1 MRFSLILFT
10 VAALTAPGILRAA
23 DVAVV
28 DEIIAKVNGEIITR
42 NDYDKGRK
50 QLEGT
55 LRQQGLNGIRLD
67 EALKQGEKN
76 VLREKIDALLLLT
89 KAKELSLNVD
99 TEINKQLADI
109 QSRAKIAD
117 PDKFR
122 DFVRQETG
130 QSYEDYKA
138 DLKNQLLSNRIIRQE
153 VASKIQFKHEDLMK
167 YYDEHQ
173 SEFQRQERVFL
184 HEILVTA
191 PAGKTADADK
201 KAKDLSARAKKG
213 EKFEDL
219 AQNNS
224 DSASAQEGGE
234 IGAFEK
240 GQLRPELE
248 RLVWD
253 QPRGYIT
260 DPVPVSNGF
269 LILKVD
275 EHQKAG
281 LASFDEVQNEITSKL
296 FQPRFQ
302 PELRKYLT
310 DLRAKAFLEI
320 KPGWEDS
327 AAAPGKDTTW
337 QDPGEIKPETVTKEQ
352 VAMKTRR
359 RRLLGV
365 VPIPGTS
372 EQNTGISSS
381 R

>member
-1 MRFSLILFT
+1 MRFSSTLFV
-10 VAALTAPGILRAA
+10 VATLAAPGFLRAA

-42 NDYDKGRK
+42 NDFEKGRR
-50 QLEGT
+50 QLEGS
-55 LRQQGLNGIRLD
+55 LRQQNLTGVRLE

-76 VLREKIDALLLLT
+76 ILRERIDSLLLLT
-89 KAKELSLNVD
+89 KGKELAVNVD
-99 TEINKQLADI
+99 PEVNKQLTDI
-109 QSRAKIAD
+109 QNRSKIAD

-138 DLKNQLLSNRIIRQE
+138 EMKNQVLTNRIIRQE
-153 VASKIQFKHEDLMK
+153 VASRIQFKRDDQMK
-167 YYDEHQ
+167 YYDEHK

-184 HEILVTA
+184 REMLIA
-191 PAGKTADADK
+191 SQAGKNADADK
-201 KAKDLSARAKKG
+201 KAKDLSSRAKKG
-213 EKFEDL
+213 EKFEEL

-224 DSASAQEGGE
+224 DSQSAPEGGE

-248 RLVWD
+248 KAVWD
-253 QPRGYIT
+253 QPRGFVT
-260 DPVPVSNGF
+260 DPITVSNGF
-269 LILKVD
+269 LILKVE

-281 LASFDEVQNEITSKL
+281 LAEFDEVQADISNKL

-310 DLRAKAFLEI
+310 DLRTKAFLEI

-327 AAAPGKDTTW
+327 APAPGKDTTW
-337 QDPGEIKPETVTKEQ
+337 QDPAEIVPLTVPKEQ
-352 VAMKTRR
+352 VLMKTRR
-359 RRLLGV
+359 RRLMGV
-365 VPIPGTS
+365 VPIPGTTV
-372 EQNTGISSS
+372 QNTGVSSS

>member
-1 MRFSLILFT
+1 MRLRTSIFALAGI
-10 VAALTAPGILRAA
+10 AAPAFLHAA
-23 DVAVV
+23 DISVV

-42 NDYDKGRK
+42 NDFDKGRK
-50 QLEGT
+50 QLEAT
-55 LRQQGLNGIRLD
+55 LRQQNLNGARLD
-67 EALKQGEKN
+67 EAMKQAEKN
-76 VLREKIDALLLLT
+76 VLRERIDSLLLLT
-89 KAKELSLNVD
+89 KAKELSLSVD
-99 TEINKQLADI
+99 TEVNKQLADI
-109 QSRAKIAD
+109 QNKSKIAD

-130 QSYEDYKA
+130 QSYEDYKG
-138 DLKNQLLSNRIIRQE
+138 DMKNQLLTNRIIRQE
-153 VASKIQFKHEDLMK
+153 VASRIQFKRDDQQK
-167 YYDEHQ
+167 YYDEHK

-184 HEILVTA
+184 REMLIT
-191 PAGKTADADK
+191 GQKEKIGDAEK
-201 KAKDLSARAKKG
+201 KAKDLSTRAKKG
-213 EKFEDL
+213 EKFEEL

-248 RLVWD
+248 KVVWE
-253 QPRGYIT
+253 QPRGYVT
-260 DPVPVSNGF
+260 DPISVSNGF

-281 LASFDEVQNEITSKL
+281 LADFEEVQQEISNKL

-337 QDPGEIKPETVTKEQ
+337 QDPAEIKPETVTKEQ

-359 RRLLGV
+359 KHLLGV
-365 VPIPGTS
+365 LPIPGTS
-372 EQNTGISSS
+372 EQNPGVSSS